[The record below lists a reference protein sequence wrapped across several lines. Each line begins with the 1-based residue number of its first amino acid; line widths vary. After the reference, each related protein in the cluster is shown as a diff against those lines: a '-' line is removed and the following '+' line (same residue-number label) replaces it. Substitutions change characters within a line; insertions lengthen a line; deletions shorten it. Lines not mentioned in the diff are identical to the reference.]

1 MAARITVIACLWVY
15 MHMRAFMSVYLS
27 VIYYVCWY
35 VCTVELA
42 VSIRITKMILAE
54 PKNTNI
60 LLFVFMKNLLCVR
73 LLYCPTLTVGLSL
86 VLLLYAVASI
96 CML

>member
-1 MAARITVIACLWVY
+1 
-15 MHMRAFMSVYLS
+15 MRAFKSVYLS

-42 VSIRITKMILAE
+42 VSIRKTKMILAE

-60 LLFVFMKNLLCVR
+60 RCLCVLVYAQNILLFMCMKNLLCVR
-73 LLYCPTLTVGLSL
+73 LFYCPTLTVGLSL

>member
-1 MAARITVIACLWVY
+1 
-15 MHMRAFMSVYLS
+15 MRAFMSVYLS

-54 PKNTNI
+54 PKIQIFSCLGVLVYAQNI
-60 LLFVFMKNLLCVR
+60 LLFVCMKNLLCVR